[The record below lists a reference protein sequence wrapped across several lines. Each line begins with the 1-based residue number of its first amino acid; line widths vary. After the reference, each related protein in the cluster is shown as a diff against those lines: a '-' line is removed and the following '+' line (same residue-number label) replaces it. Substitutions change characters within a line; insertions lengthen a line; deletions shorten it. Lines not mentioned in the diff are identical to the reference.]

1 MCVCCIMN
9 RSTWNPFL
17 ESSLERERELL
28 STGDKTINNIYE
40 VEDNKLSK
48 YCMDFHK
55 SEVYLWPTDQ
65 KWSADN
71 HVHLLY
77 YFQFWKRCRVFLR
90 NAISQTSIK
99 TKSCSKPGLEKRV
112 SLFFKKVYYIKFAW
126 WFFPPSPCICFGQF
140 LLKKVAL

>member
-1 MCVCCIMN
+1 MN

-28 STGDKTINNIYE
+28 TTGDKTINNIYE

-112 SLFFKKVYYIKFAW
+112 SLF
-126 WFFPPSPCICFGQF
+126 
-140 LLKKVAL
+140 LKKCITLNLRGGFSPPPLAFVLGSSF